1 MASVTHLLECFVMGV
16 GHDGLTQAVAAGA
29 ASAATTLVLY
39 PLDVVKTRL
48 NRGVDEEGERYAGF
62 CDVVKRQWKS
72 KGMQGFYRGIRVCDP
87 LNKCSL

>member
-1 MASVTHLLECFVMGV
+1 MGV

-72 KGMQGFYRGIRVCDP
+72 KGMQGFYAWQQQLVHQGRYRTTPKLPQTV
-87 LNKCSL
+87 